1 MPAKRYSVE
10 QIVAKLREAEKLQ
23 AQDEGAGAGKQPVE
37 ADRRRAGAGH
47 FDVEGS
53 AAGKMVSPARRR
65 DAARYLQRRHQ
76 VSERRAC
83 RVVGQHRSTQRY
95 ERVAPEYELR
105 LVARMN
111 ELASVHPRYGYR
123 RVWALLRS
131 EGWRVNRKR
140 VERLW
145 RLEGLR
151 VPPRRSQASGKKA
164 RGTAENAVWN
174 RPAAGRNHVWSYDF
188 MSGRTRDGAALRILN
203 VVDEYTRVALGCR
216 VARSIGTAEVRAEL
230 EQLFQRH
237 GRPRV
242 LRSDNG
248 REFIAASLGEW
259 LAEQGVA
266 TAFIEKGSPQQN
278 PFVERFNG
286 TMRDEL
292 LNGEEFDSLL
302 EARVLIAAWISEYN
316 TLRPHRGLGM
326 KTPAAF
332 AASLSE
338 GPR

>member
-1 MPAKRYSVE
+1 
-10 QIVAKLREAEKLQ
+10 
-23 AQDEGAGAGKQPVE
+23 
-37 ADRRRAGAGH
+37 
-47 FDVEGS
+47 
-53 AAGKMVSPARRR
+53 MVSPARRR
-65 DAARYLQRRHQ
+65 DAAAYLQRRHR

-83 RVVGQHRSTQRY
+83 RLVGQHRSTQRY
-95 ERVAPEYELR
+95 QRLEPEYELR

-111 ELASVHPRYGYR
+111 ELAAAHPRYGYR
-123 RVWALLRS
+123 RIWALLRT

-140 VERLW
+140 IERLW
-145 RLEGLR
+145 RLEGHR
-151 VPPRRSQASGKKA
+151 VPPRRSQASGKRA
-164 RGTAENAVWN
+164 QGSADNAVWN
-174 RPAAGRNHVWSYDF
+174 RPAAQPNHIWSYDF

-216 VARSIGTAEVRAEL
+216 VDRSIGASDVVAEL
-230 EQLFQRH
+230 ERLFAKH
-237 GRPRV
+237 GRPQV

-248 REFIAASLGEW
+248 REFIAASLLDWLGER
-259 LAEQGVA
+259 GVQ

-302 EARVLIAAWISEYN
+302 EARVLINNWIDEYN

-326 KTPAAF
+326 MTPAAF
-332 AASLSE
+332 AARSNE
-338 GPR
+338 GGR